1 MHKYSIQKG
10 ERVNK
15 ATLILADGS
24 SYAGRWFGSEPLS
37 CDEVLS
43 QSSRIET
50 LKSFGEL
57 VFNTSMTGY
66 HEILTDPSYT
76 GQMVL
81 MTYPHIGN
89 YGTDAQWSENGPQQR
104 NPRQIKA
111 QALIVRDFY
120 EGPLP
125 TSRTSL
131 HSFLQEHDIP
141 ALSDIDTRALTL
153 SLRDFGS
160 RNGIIASGE
169 VTAEQVSRIAGMLAT
184 SSTMTG
190 KNLIGEVG
198 GDRVSEIS
206 TEGSLHFA
214 LLDCGIKQNIVRELS
229 KRGVRITLFPST
241 ADYQDLQKSGVDA
254 LFISNG
260 PGDPGVLEK
269 QTQLIAE
276 AIGQMPVFGIC
287 LGHQLIA
294 QALGAKT
301 YKMKF
306 GHHGANHPVR
316 DELTQKVFVTSQN
329 HGFAVDAETL
339 DKNVRIWFTNA
350 NDSSVEGLVHA
361 NLPVMSVQFH
371 PEAAP
376 GPHDGTWIFDRFIE
390 TAKAYHS
397 S

>member
-1 MHKYSIQKG
+1 
-10 ERVNK
+10 
-15 ATLILADGS
+15 
-24 SYAGRWFGSEPLS
+24 
-37 CDEVLS
+37 
-43 QSSRIET
+43 
-50 LKSFGEL
+50 
-57 VFNTSMTGY
+57 
-66 HEILTDPSYT
+66 
-76 GQMVL
+76 MVL

-160 RNGIIASGE
+160 RNGIIVSGE
-169 VTAEQVSRIAGMLAT
+169 VTAEQVSRIAGMLAS

-198 GDRVSEIS
+198 GDRISEIS
-206 TEGSLHFA
+206 IEGSLHFA

-329 HGFAVDAETL
+329 HGFAVDADTL